1 MRLNKSVVFV
11 LMIIFLLSLNF
22 IVAKDVNKTNLNA
35 DSFEIDN
42 EDSISNSYDTN
53 LQKLNQNNIVKADEI
68 LEKSD
73 NTPNRIL
80 EEDSN
85 SSGWLGDGVNL
96 KHLYV
101 SPDGNGSGL
110 DENNPRDFITTLKN
124 LEDNTVIHMLN
135 GNYTLSGITPNDHK
149 FFNIISKNITVIG
162 NNPDNVIIIS
172 NLTGGNV
179 DAIFNFYN
187 NENIKFENITHR
199 RSEERRVGK
208 ECRSRWSPY
217 H

>member
-96 KHLYV
+96 K
-101 SPDGNGSGL
+101 
-110 DENNPRDFITTLKN
+110 
-124 LEDNTVIHMLN
+124 
-135 GNYTLSGITPNDHK
+135 TPLC
-149 FFNIISKNITVIG
+149 FT
-162 NNPDNVIIIS
+162 
-172 NLTGGNV
+172 
-179 DAIFNFYN
+179 
-187 NENIKFENITHR
+187 
-199 RSEERRVGK
+199 
-208 ECRSRWSPY
+208 RW
-217 H
+217 